1 MSVASPTGRVLSRVL
16 RGCRCKR
23 TAGWTGISAG
33 PPLPSKHP
41 YRPLAARLEA
51 AADRHPPRPAST
63 ARQAT
68 TRLLR
73 GYYEGYY
80 EATTRLLRGYHEVY
94 YGLMVREEITRLVP
108 HLSPLVL
115 REIESESAAV
125 RSSAC
130 MLALSVAVLTLTAP
144 ATRFRATA
152 TAVPRAVGTP
162 APLWSPVSPVRSPN
176 SPSEYDL
183 NVGSL
188 VDSLRHD
195 YPLMLVSEP
204 DLSLFTETMEFC
216 GGPWSVR
223 GLERYRKALG
233 SLRWAK
239 KVAKV
244 DTEVGT
250 RIVLS
255 GGAVRVR
262 WTCKVGAA
270 VVDGISVYELNARG
284 HVKTHRLENIATHGG
299 DLNRPPISTAL
310 AQLTG
315 ALDLIGGRSAQPV
328 GAC

>member
-1 MSVASPTGRVLSRVL
+1 
-16 RGCRCKR
+16 
-23 TAGWTGISAG
+23 
-33 PPLPSKHP
+33 
-41 YRPLAARLEA
+41 
-51 AADRHPPRPAST
+51 
-63 ARQAT
+63 
-68 TRLLR
+68 
-73 GYYEGYY
+73 
-80 EATTRLLRGYHEVY
+80 
-94 YGLMVREEITRLVP
+94 
-108 HLSPLVL
+108 
-115 REIESESAAV
+115 
-125 RSSAC
+125 

-162 APLWSPVSPVRSPN
+162 APLWSPVSPVRLPN